1 MTIEAMDRMGWP
13 ATRLAARLRK
23 HHAEIPKLTAY
34 LQALV
39 KIAQIGVQVLP
50 VLEQHLPCAWNVSA
64 AGQCASGLLVP
75 SHVGLI

>member
-50 VLEQHLPCAWNVSA
+50 VLEQHIF
-64 AGQCASGLLVP
+64 QASQLSRAMSSSLATP
-75 SHVGLI
+75 SSWR